1 MIKIILNDIRN
12 LRIEVRVQFEQRK
25 SVSPTDST
33 ALELKTILHL
43 LEGIEEQILS
53 GEIPPREPHY
63 TDFYRAVTDAWG
75 IDSELGDKLLDFANK
90 YKEFI

>member
-12 LRIEVRVQFEQRK
+12 LKIEVRIQLEQRK
-25 SVSPTDST
+25 SISPTDGT
-33 ALELKTILHL
+33 ASELRTILHL
-43 LEGIEEQILS
+43 LEDIEEQILG
-53 GEIPPREPHY
+53 GELPPRERYY

>member
-12 LRIEVRVQFEQRK
+12 LRIEVRIQLEQRK
-25 SVSPTDST
+25 SISPTDSV
-33 ALELKTILHL
+33 ASELKPIFHQ
-43 LEGIEEQILS
+43 LEAIEEQIRS
-53 GEIPPREPHY
+53 GEFPPRKRHY
-63 TDFYRAVTDAWG
+63 ADFYRAVTDAWG